1 MYPIKIA
8 HVSHMN
14 TSLAHFNKNPFAL
27 RVSSKDSDNK
37 LTGELERAII
47 KNEL

>member
-37 LTGELERAII
+37 LMFKSAII